1 MTLRGF
7 RETLQLT
14 DGEPQGPGPSGGHE
28 HHQGL
33 AATRLTFGFQQRKN
47 SNKEFVFCWFLKC
60 HRRRDKTITSIKMR
74 PLGNRWDEV
83 ETMMR
88 ITLINEVLIILRLGP
103 KSKPSIDAGFH
114 QPMTV
119 KRPMLKNHS

>member
-33 AATRLTFGFQQRKN
+33 AATRLTFDFQ
-47 SNKEFVFCWFLKC
+47 
-60 HRRRDKTITSIKMR
+60 
-74 PLGNRWDEV
+74 LGLLV
-83 ETMMR
+83 
-88 ITLINEVLIILRLGP
+88 V
-103 KSKPSIDAGFH
+103 A
-114 QPMTV
+114 
-119 KRPMLKNHS
+119 